1 LPPGGTTAETVS
13 GQKMAGI
20 SEENLSRLG
29 EFVAS
34 RLGLSFPRPRLR
46 DLERGIGSAAAE
58 LGFEDG
64 AACVEWLLS
73 SPLKRSHIET
83 LAGHL
88 TVGETYFFRDRKI
101 FQTLEEALLPELIQN
116 RRQDG
121 KRIRIWSAGCSTGE
135 EPYSIAILLSR
146 MIPDLS
152 GWSVPILATDINV
165 RSLRKAAEG
174 LYGRWSFRDVEP
186 RIKEEF
192 FNKKDGGRLEV
203 LPGIRKMV
211 TFSYLNLVEDTYP
224 SLFNNTTAM
233 DIIFCRNVLMYL
245 VPDLAMKVVQNFHRC
260 LSEGGLLIVSPCELS
275 GQMFP
280 QFACLSFPGAMIY
293 RKETDSSRPSGF
305 PPRAPGGPAV
315 PSTPAGGFVHGFSAG
330 PEREAGGVEL
340 VPHETSEFQSAAQSL
355 PSAVPVRDDL
365 YSEALALY
373 EAGRYTHAMEKTGEL
388 LSHYPSDAVAMAL
401 LARIHA
407 NCGKLAEALQWCEK
421 AISTDKLRAGSYY
434 LIATILLELGQ
445 TEAGTV
451 SLKRA
456 LYLDPNFI
464 AAYVA
469 LGNLSRRLHRDRESV
484 KYFENA
490 LSLLSGRDPEEFLPE
505 PGGVNVGRLTEI
517 IENILRTGGER

>member
-1 LPPGGTTAETVS
+1 MPPGGTSAETVS
-13 GQKMAGI
+13 GQRMAGI

-29 EFVAS
+29 EFVAA

-101 FQTLEEALLPELIQN
+101 FQTLEEAVLPELIQN
-116 RRQDG
+116 RRKDG

-152 GWSVPILATDINV
+152 GWTIPILATDINV
-165 RSLRKAAEG
+165 GSLRKAAGG

-186 RIKEEF
+186 RIKEKF
-192 FNKKDGGRLEV
+192 FDKKDGGRLEV

-260 LSEGGLLIVSPCELS
+260 LSDGGFLIVSPSELS
-275 GQMFP
+275 GQMFS

-293 RKETDSSRPSGF
+293 RKETNSSRPSGF
-305 PPRAPGGPAV
+305 PPERPVDRLFPLRRPVGLSMGLVRAPSVKPAAWRWFRMKHPSLKSRHKACRPQSPFGTISMVRRWPYMRRAVIRTPWKKPGTCCPLSVRCRGNGPSGAH
-315 PSTPAGGFVHGFSAG
+315 SRQLRQTCRS
-330 PEREAGGVEL
+330 
-340 VPHETSEFQSAAQSL
+340 
-355 PSAVPVRDDL
+355 
-365 YSEALALY
+365 
-373 EAGRYTHAMEKTGEL
+373 
-388 LSHYPSDAVAMAL
+388 VAMV
-401 LARIHA
+401 RKS
-407 NCGKLAEALQWCEK
+407 N
-421 AISTDKLRAGSYY
+421 
-434 LIATILLELGQ
+434 
-445 TEAGTV
+445 
-451 SLKRA
+451 
-456 LYLDPNFI
+456 LD
-464 AAYVA
+464 
-469 LGNLSRRLHRDRESV
+469 R
-484 KYFENA
+484 
-490 LSLLSGRDPEEFLPE
+490 
-505 PGGVNVGRLTEI
+505 
-517 IENILRTGGER
+517 